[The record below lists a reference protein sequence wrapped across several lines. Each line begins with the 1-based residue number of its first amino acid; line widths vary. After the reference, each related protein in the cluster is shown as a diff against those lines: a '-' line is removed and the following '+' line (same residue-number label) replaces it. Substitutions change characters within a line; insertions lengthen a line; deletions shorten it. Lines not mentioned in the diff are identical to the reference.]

1 MRLLT
6 RLLFRNFLPT
16 FFAALTLFV
25 LVIELVDLFSNLVR
39 YLNLEVPV
47 ASIIHVQL
55 LYLPRALGYAVPIA
69 LLFATGFTLGT
80 LYSNNELIAVFG
92 AGVPI
97 WRFTAPLIV
106 AGIILSVA
114 TFFFQEYIIIDTY
127 RQKNELSRELLNIT
141 RSFSNTNVTARS
153 PSGRLIYSAEYYND
167 SNQELSR
174 VLVVERDSQGRFVQR
189 IDAAYGR
196 WDGSQW
202 TWHDGTRYFLDTTET
217 EAEEDAEPQRTPIV
231 SEPFSTL
238 PGARFSIRPRSF
250 QRNARDVDE
259 MRFDEAREWVRG
271 LRDAGQP
278 YRQALT
284 DYYSRYSFSLTPF
297 IVVFL
302 SSALGGR
309 FRRNVLLMSLLISL
323 VAAVVYY
330 VTGMVSGILAGNG
343 LIPPIAGAWT
353 GVVLFTAVGVVLFR
367 TAKT

>member
-106 AGIILSVA
+106 AGFILSVA

-196 WDGSQW
+196 WDGSHW
-202 TWHDGTRYFLDTTET
+202 TWHDGTRYFLDSTET

-259 MRFDEAREWVRG
+259 MRFDEAREWVMG

-343 LIPPIAGAWT
+343 VIPPIAGAWT

>member
-1 MRLLT
+1 
-6 RLLFRNFLPT
+6 
-16 FFAALTLFV
+16 V
-25 LVIELVDLFSNLVR
+25 LVIQLVDLFSNLVR
-39 YLNLEVPV
+39 YLNLEVPL
-47 ASIIHVQL
+47 ASIMHVQL
-55 LYLPRALGYAVPIA
+55 LYLPRAIGYAMPIA

-97 WRFTAPLIV
+97 WRFTAPLVLLGIV
-106 AGIILSVA
+106 LSVG
-114 TFFFQEYIIIDTY
+114 TFFFQEYVIIDTY
-127 RQKNELSRELLNIT
+127 REKNELSREMLNIT

-153 PSGRLIYSAEYYND
+153 PSGRIIYSAEYYND
-167 SNQELSR
+167 GNQELSR
-174 VLVVERDSQGRFVQR
+174 VLIVERDARGRFVQR

-202 TWHDGTRYFLDTTET
+202 SWYDGTRYFIDSTQEEGET
-217 EAEEDAEPQRTPIV
+217 PGTPIA
-231 SEPFSTL
+231 SESFTTL
-238 PGARFSIRPRSF
+238 SGARFDLRPRSF

-259 MRFDEAREWVRG
+259 MRFDEAREWVMG
-271 LRDAGQP
+271 LRAAGQP

-323 VAAVVYY
+323 MASVVYY
-330 VTGMVSGILAGNG
+330 VTGMVAGILAGNG
-343 LIPPIAGAWT
+343 VIPPLAGAWA